1 MSRPSSKA
9 LLALTLTLI
18 AVSLLILS
26 LSGYLEPAQSLLLR
40 PLSVAQRWIAAR
52 VAAISDFLTSPRDIA
67 TLRNRIAELEG
78 ENAHLEQEIIILREQ
93 LSETEILSALL
104 DYARTQPESSYLAAD
119 VIGQD
124 ISPFLQWVLI
134 GAGSDDGIRHGMPVV
149 SAEGLVGRVSDVY
162 ATVSRVQLITD
173 PALAVNVKMQSTGA
187 DGVLAAELNGELR
200 VDFIDPE
207 EVVESGE
214 LVLTSGLGGSYPPDI
229 PVGEVLS
236 LRARDYEL
244 FQQAVIEP
252 VVDFNDL
259 RILLVITSFRPL
271 PVISSSP

>member
-1 MSRPSSKA
+1 
-9 LLALTLTLI
+9 
-18 AVSLLILS
+18 
-26 LSGYLEPAQSLLLR
+26 
-40 PLSVAQRWIAAR
+40 
-52 VAAISDFLTSPRDIA
+52 
-67 TLRNRIAELEG
+67 
-78 ENAHLEQEIIILREQ
+78 
-93 LSETEILSALL
+93 
-104 DYARTQPESSYLAAD
+104 
-119 VIGQD
+119 
-124 ISPFLQWVLI
+124 
-134 GAGSDDGIRHGMPVV
+134 MPVV